1 MATEMLTA
9 SSAYSTSA
17 VVTATDIPPPADH
30 DGDGNSKRHDD
41 DGKINQGNRSV
52 AGMLSRYERDR
63 LWQKYI
69 ANERERPLSF
79 RTRVLLGTVGARF
92 PCCDST
98 PRLLKFGFAVH
109 VIVFVLAFLR
119 HSVLNVAMFNYKCSL
134 TMMAPETFMPCI
146 IYSLDFSKPSH
157 NNNNKNNSTCDLDGY
172 LNHVAP
178 FQEILEDRE
187 WNMKTTALFK
197 LLQQAESNSTNSSQ
211 DTVSLKFAANMLWL
225 CGLPETTNEDTH
237 FGIYSHYSKENTK
250 RFGIEGAPK
259 DRLTAAEW
267 RRLHDVIGLENSVL
281 NKLLAYFSNTFEST
295 NRFAMVLYHRWLVF
309 RDVFPALYS
318 VPVAMSADEQ
328 PAAMIEVHR
337 RTDRVILKNLL
348 FVTIPSFILFGI
360 MIYRVFDA
368 RGELAFGS
376 ICTWAAFLSTTQ
388 AFGCVTFIWSH
399 LDTHLINV
407 GRTARLVVQRAPS
420 SVISQ
425 HYGDVL
431 ASLQQFCDLFSPVM
445 LAVLLASGFP
455 ALTSTLSL
463 AHNIMAPVDSI
474 RDSSESSS
482 ALILVITT
490 TATVC
495 VSTLWKMSSVWVE
508 HRRLGALLAYRK
520 LDGTLN
526 GADFLSLTRGSV
538 LIFNIPITPSKMM
551 LVPELI
557 GGLLAAALIPV
568 LARELQ
574 IE

>member
-1 MATEMLTA
+1 MHL
-9 SSAYSTSA
+9 
-17 VVTATDIPPPADH
+17 
-30 DGDGNSKRHDD
+30 GNMR
-41 DGKINQGNRSV
+41 I
-52 AGMLSRYERDR
+52 
-63 LWQKYI
+63 
-69 ANERERPLSF
+69 
-79 RTRVLLGTVGARF
+79 
-92 PCCDST
+92 
-98 PRLLKFGFAVH
+98 
-109 VIVFVLAFLR
+109 
-119 HSVLNVAMFNYKCSL
+119 
-134 TMMAPETFMPCI
+134 
-146 IYSLDFSKPSH
+146 
-157 NNNNKNNSTCDLDGY
+157 
-172 LNHVAP
+172 
-178 FQEILEDRE
+178 
-187 WNMKTTALFK
+187 
-197 LLQQAESNSTNSSQ
+197 
-211 DTVSLKFAANMLWL
+211 
-225 CGLPETTNEDTH
+225 
-237 FGIYSHYSKENTK
+237 
-250 RFGIEGAPK
+250 
-259 DRLTAAEW
+259 
-267 RRLHDVIGLENSVL
+267 
-281 NKLLAYFSNTFEST
+281 
-295 NRFAMVLYHRWLVF
+295 
-309 RDVFPALYS
+309 
-318 VPVAMSADEQ
+318 
-328 PAAMIEVHR
+328 
-337 RTDRVILKNLL
+337 ILKNLL

-360 MIYRVFDA
+360 MSYRVFDA

-445 LAVLLASGFP
+445 LGFLLASGFP

-463 AHNIMAPVDSI
+463 ARNIMAPVDS
-474 RDSSESSS
+474 SQSSS
-482 ALILVITT
+482 GLILVTTT